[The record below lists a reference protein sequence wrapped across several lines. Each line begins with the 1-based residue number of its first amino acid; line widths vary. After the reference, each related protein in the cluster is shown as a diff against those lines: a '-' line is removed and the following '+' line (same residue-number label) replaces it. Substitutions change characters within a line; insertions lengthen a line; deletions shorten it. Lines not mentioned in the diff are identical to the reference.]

1 MCCLTSPRPSLF
13 SLEII
18 RAAGV
23 YTALK
28 RLLDLALARVEGR
41 TSTAAACVWPSVAV
55 PCAVAAAVPDNMAEE
70 LAKLELAADV
80 YASVLPVMGLRA
92 GRVVDM
98 LLTALTAAD
107 LRAALDVEGELL
119 AHAQRLASLLP

>member
-1 MCCLTSPRPSLF
+1 
-13 SLEII
+13 
-18 RAAGV
+18 
-23 YTALK
+23 
-28 RLLDLALARVEGR
+28 
-41 TSTAAACVWPSVAV
+41 
-55 PCAVAAAVPDNMAEE
+55 MAEE